1 MKTDCYTYTEA
12 DGVRRV
18 EISSEAAGVSEPQV
32 TVHETWLSNA
42 ENPHARGRVKMSQ
55 AVNGVQTHYEYAA
68 NAAYDAMGRTLS
80 VRKDVGLCL
89 PPNIR
94 NMTCWVVL
102 CVW

>member
-1 MKTDCYTYTEA
+1 M
-12 DGVRRV
+12 R
-18 EISSEAAGVSEPQV
+18 
-32 TVHETWLSNA
+32 
-42 ENPHARGRVKMSQ
+42 Q
-55 AVNGVQTHYEYAA
+55 AINGVQTHYEYAA